1 MATDS
6 SALEFPCSLTLNIPF
21 PDARLSSIAL
31 QAIRV
36 DKELSAMVQRHL
48 STVAP
53 SEDTTEKS
61 VLQVEYK
68 ATTNRML
75 RVAVNSFMDSLAF
88 VLEVMEEL
96 DADVLEPPS
105 S

>member
-1 MATDS
+1 MRNHVRRHH
-6 SALEFPCSLTLNIPF
+6 PRTLSIPF

-31 QAIRV
+31 KAIRV
-36 DKELSAMVQRHL
+36 DKEISTLVHREL
-48 STVAP
+48 RTVAP
-53 SEDTTEKS
+53 EGTSDEES

-75 RVAVNSFMDSLAF
+75 RVAVNSFMESLSL

-96 DADVLEPPS
+96 DVDALEPPAS
-105 S
+105 TS